1 MPAGREPHNRKF
13 MSFTGRKVLMAA
25 ARSGIFSFPPWMVAF
40 FVRASTGH
48 IGIFSLVMA
57 ITSDKSGDLYEE
69 HHAHRYLIVH
79 IRAVMFCRTYSLYI
93 WVSLALI
100 MFLDHR
106 QPCSRSGCSRL
117 AVVVIPRRAEL
128 ACCCPPEISRDNNRS
143 ENVSQPTTSPHRS
156 VTIGTWLSLD
166 QRCHQQGGGGGF
178 TIGGTVSITAVPGA
192 LLPSRA
198 DIKTESIMRSWGE
211 AAIQHQRL
219 LPPPIYHPTLPRQRQ
234 LRPHLHHHHG
244 HLHLHDHDHQRHHHD
259 HQCEMVIYH

>member
-1 MPAGREPHNRKF
+1 MQ
-13 MSFTGRKVLMAA
+13 
-25 ARSGIFSFPPWMVAF
+25 GIKSLHLGFSC
-40 FVRASTGH
+40 
-48 IGIFSLVMA
+48 
-57 ITSDKSGDLYEE
+57 SDY
-69 HHAHRYLIVH
+69 
-79 IRAVMFCRTYSLYI
+79 
-93 WVSLALI
+93 VS
-100 MFLDHR
+100 R
-106 QPCSRSGCSRL
+106 QPFSRSSLLPGWSKL

-128 ACCCPPEISRDNNRS
+128 ACCPPEISRDNNRS

-192 LLPSRA
+192 LQPSRA

-219 LPPPIYHPTLPRQRQ
+219 LPPPIYHPTLPRQRY
-234 LRPHLHHHHG
+234 LILI
-244 HLHLHDHDHQRHHHD
+244 LITTMAIFISMIMTQRHHHD